1 MKVWVK
7 VLLGILLSFM
17 CVFTSLGYAG
27 FTSQMLIAGSAEL
40 TPPEYDSIVVTNVR
54 VVSSTASS
62 QSTGVIP
69 NTNVK
74 FNWSAKKGNK
84 IVYEVTAHN
93 YSETETFVYT
103 GAFYDSEYSSI
114 GNKVTISSSSDAN
127 NTNKIPASSGTNY
140 YEGIPVEPEQEIVF
154 YVTCD
159 FSAQVSG
166 EMMINFKFIPVV
178 YSVTYLANNEIYAID
193 CIVDNSI
200 AYTVKKTGPDNG
212 SMVFASWVNANGQA
226 VSSYPAGNKNSYT
239 LSAKWQNLYLIIFV
253 DQNGDVLYQ
262 ETLTS
267 SSTKLSNEG
276 QATVDAI
283 LAQLNAE
290 VVGRDMKVTW
300 SDYTINK
307 PTSNI
312 TVRPVYTYSGNL
324 QYTPVDE
331 DGDGIIDYY
340 QLDAVASLEENV
352 LIFGEFNGLDVKVVN
367 KLYDNDGTF
376 DYSSGVKTVTIEEGV
391 QILNH
396 NSLAYTQSLNTV
408 YLPSTITKM
417 EKNVFSR
424 NLFIGSNNDK
434 KVLTIYY
441 NGTMAQWKALVNA
454 SEDDWHNG
462 LLKNSKVICTDG
474 YFELTNVSILGK
486 YTWTER
492 PN

>member
-1 MKVWVK
+1 
-7 VLLGILLSFM
+7 
-17 CVFTSLGYAG
+17 
-27 FTSQMLIAGSAEL
+27 
-40 TPPEYDSIVVTNVR
+40 
-54 VVSSTASS
+54 
-62 QSTGVIP
+62 
-69 NTNVK
+69 
-74 FNWSAKKGNK
+74 
-84 IVYEVTAHN
+84 
-93 YSETETFVYT
+93 
-103 GAFYDSEYSSI
+103 
-114 GNKVTISSSSDAN
+114 
-127 NTNKIPASSGTNY
+127 
-140 YEGIPVEPEQEIVF
+140 
-154 YVTCD
+154 
-159 FSAQVSG
+159 
-166 EMMINFKFIPVV
+166 
-178 YSVTYLANNEIYAID
+178 
-193 CIVDNSI
+193 
-200 AYTVKKTGPDNG
+200 
-212 SMVFASWVNANGQA
+212 
-226 VSSYPAGNKNSYT
+226 
-239 LSAKWQNLYLIIFV
+239 
-253 DQNGDVLYQ
+253 
-262 ETLTS
+262 
-267 SSTKLSNEG
+267 
-276 QATVDAI
+276 
-283 LAQLNAE
+283 
-290 VVGRDMKVTW
+290 MKVTW

-340 QLDAVASLEENV
+340 QLDAVDSLEESI

-367 KLYDNDGTF
+367 KLYANDNNF

-408 YLPSTITKM
+408 YLPSTLTKM

-424 NLFIGSNNDK
+424 NLFFGSNNDK

-462 LLKNSKVICTDG
+462 LLKNSKVICSDG